1 VPAPA
6 GGQQPTAM
14 PAKRI
19 VPLYPGATTT
29 TTRPPL
35 PVDSR
40 EQLVHLLTQ
49 AAELEQGILCED
61 LFALYSLKRDP
72 RDGLGGEQLE
82 QVTRWGRTLSDSCTW
97 SVPTTLTSTMPSSS
111 RWCASADR

>member
-6 GGQQPTAM
+6 EGQNPTAT

-40 EQLVHLLTQ
+40 EQLVYLLTQ
-49 AAELEQGILCED
+49 ASELEQGILCEY

-72 RDGLGGEQLE
+72 RDGLSAEQLA
-82 QVTRWGRTLSDSCTW
+82 QVAGWSRSLSQIA
-97 SVPTTLTSTMPSSS
+97 V
-111 RWCASADR
+111 